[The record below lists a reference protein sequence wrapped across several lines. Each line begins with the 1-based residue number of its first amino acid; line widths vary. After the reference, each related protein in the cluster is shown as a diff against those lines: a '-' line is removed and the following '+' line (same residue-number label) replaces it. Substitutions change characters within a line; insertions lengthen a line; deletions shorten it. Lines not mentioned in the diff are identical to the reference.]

1 MKSVKNTSRKLR
13 LRTALVVPF
22 VLQIVAA
29 VGLVGYLSFRNGQK
43 SVEDLA
49 TQLSNQV
56 SSRVSQQL
64 SNYLA
69 TPQQVNGI
77 NAQAIDLGMLNP
89 EDFDTTRRF
98 FWREMKLSEK
108 LSNIVFCSQQGECV
122 ALERGDDGSLYT
134 ERIEA
139 PDVTHTKRYS
149 LDERGNLK
157 KLLSTGGTWN
167 PREDGWYK
175 NTVAKGKPTW
185 NPIHQWV
192 DRPDIISVVST
203 YPVYD
208 SSKRLRGVLTADF
221 ILSQISDFLRNLHIS
236 SSGKIFI
243 MERDGM
249 IIASSSQEKSYR
261 EVDGKAQRLNVFQS
275 QEPLLRESAQ
285 QLRDRFGTFGQISTP
300 QMLSMK
306 INNEKT
312 FVSVTPWQDKLGLN
326 WVVVLVIP
334 ESDFMGEIN
343 LNTRNTILLCLAALA
358 LAIVLGVLTA
368 RSITIPIIRIT
379 KAAEQIAAGNLDKR
393 VDTTHFMEIQEI
405 DTLERS
411 FDSMAGQLKESF
423 ETLEDKVKERTAELA
438 TANDEIIVL
447 NERLKEDNLRMGAEL
462 DIVRQMQQM
471 ILPNAD
477 ELEIEGLDIA
487 GYMEAAD
494 EVGGDYY
501 EVLNS
506 DGVVT
511 LGIGDVTGHGLESG
525 ILMLMAQTA
534 VRTLNEIRE
543 TDPVRFLDAL
553 NRTLYKNVQRMKSEK
568 SLTLAILNY
577 SEGRVSISGQH
588 EETIIVRLGGQV
600 ERIDTMDL
608 GFPIALDDDIAEFI
622 SQISIELQLGDGI
635 VLYTD
640 GIPEAKDINK
650 KQYGIEAMCE
660 VISKNWDLSAEEIKQ
675 AVIDDVRRHI
685 GHQKVFDDITLL
697 VVKRSQLGVEKKS
710 QPQTATL
717 V

>member
-1 MKSVKNTSRKLR
+1 MKNTSRKLR

-43 SVEDLA
+43 AVDDLA

-89 EDFDTTRRF
+89 QDFDTTRRF

-108 LSNIVFCSQQGECV
+108 LSDIVFCSQQGECV

-139 PDVTHTKRYS
+139 PDVTQTKRYS
-149 LDERGNLK
+149 LDQRGNLK
-157 KLLSTGGTWN
+157 KLLSTGNWN

-175 NTVAKGKPTW
+175 NAVAGGKPTW

-208 SSKRLRGVLTADF
+208 SSKRLRGVLTVDF

-236 SSGKIFI
+236 SSGKIVI

-249 IIASSSQEKSYR
+249 IIGSSSTEKSYR
-261 EVDGKAQRLNVFQS
+261 EVDGKAQRLNIFQS

-285 QLRDRFGTFGQISTP
+285 QLRDRFGTFGQISSP

-312 FVSVTPWQDKLGLN
+312 FVSVTPWQDKLGIN

-334 ESDFMGEIN
+334 ESDFMGQIEV
-343 LNTRNTILLCLAALA
+343 NTRNTILLCLAALA
-358 LAIVLGVLTA
+358 LAIVLGVVTA
-368 RSITIPIIRIT
+368 RSIARPVLRLT
-379 KAAEQIAAGNLDKR
+379 KAAEEIAAGNLDNR
-393 VDTTHFMEIQEI
+393 VDTTDFIEIQEI
-405 DTLERS
+405 HTLEHS
-411 FDSMAGQLKESF
+411 FNSMAGQLKESF

-438 TANDEIIVL
+438 TANEEIIVL
-447 NERLKEDNLRMGAEL
+447 NQRLKEENLRMGAEL

-471 ILPNAD
+471 ILPKAE
-477 ELEIEGLDIA
+477 ELKIEGLDIA
-487 GYMEAAD
+487 AYMDAAD

-501 EVLNS
+501 DVLNT

-534 VRTLNEIRE
+534 VRTLKEIRE

-577 SEGRVSISGQH
+577 SEGWVSISGQH
-588 EETIIVRLGGQV
+588 EETIIVRLGGEI
-600 ERIDTMDL
+600 ERVDTMDL

-622 SQISIELQLGDGI
+622 SQISIELHPGEGI

-640 GIPEAKDINK
+640 GIPEAKDIKK
-650 KQYGIEAMCE
+650 KQYGVEPMCE
-660 VISKNWDLSAEEIKQ
+660 VISKNWHLSAGEIKQ

-685 GHQKVFDDITLL
+685 GRQKVFDDITLL
-697 VVKRSQLGVEKKS
+697 VLKRTELGVEKKS
-710 QPQTATL
+710 QPQAAAL